1 MKKTLNLFSV
11 MATLTTLTLLT
22 GCGSDDTINDPTADN
37 PITFSITANNE
48 SRSADFYCNNYKPN
62 DIYVS
67 ALYNSGTAIKQPYM
81 KNEHYKL
88 INNVWSIDGFK
99 RYWPTTGTLS
109 FYATNVQSKNLGTD
123 GGKVDVN
130 MSTAPY
136 GITYTPPTA
145 ADNQIDIIYSVAKNQ
160 TKPASGITALNFR
173 HAVSLISFK
182 AANKIPHAQITIESI
197 SINNVATAGSFAFP
211 DADTQPN
218 TEKHDGTGTAPTVE
232 STGKW
237 SNFQYPAARNNSGR
251 YFTTTPLSGTI
262 VMKVNDET
270 VKNLTDFTTS
280 GTKETNYNKTLML
293 IPQTRAAW
301 TPATAKSAFAQT
313 AGAYLTIKC
322 KIQNIALETDTE
334 PSATDIYIWDDGK
347 GGTKELAIPLDVN
360 WEAGKKYIY
369 TITFNGK
376 GSGGYDPDNGGEVLI
391 PINLTATIH
400 TADDGGSPSI
410 DVVK

>member
-22 GCGSDDTINDPTADN
+22 GCGSDEVINDPTVDN

-67 ALYNSGTAIKQPYM
+67 ALYNSGTAIKPYM

-99 RYWPTTGTLS
+99 RYWPATGTLS

-211 DADTQPN
+211 DADTKPN
-218 TEKHDGTGTAPTVE
+218 TEKHDGTGTAPTVAY
-232 STGKW
+232 TGKW
-237 SNFQYPAARNNSGR
+237 SKLQYPAARNNSGR

-262 VMKVNDET
+262 VMKVKDET

-280 GTKETNYNKTLML
+280 GTKETNFNKTLML

-322 KIQNIALETDTE
+322 KIQNIALETATE

-360 WEAGKKYIY
+360 WEAGKKYI
-369 TITFNGK
+369 TIYFTRSSFYFFILRRQFRHG
-376 GSGGYDPDNGGEVLI
+376 
-391 PINLTATIH
+391 
-400 TADDGGSPSI
+400 
-410 DVVK
+410 

>member
-1 MKKTLNLFSV
+1 MLS
-11 MATLTTLTLLT
+11 
-22 GCGSDDTINDPTADN
+22 GDD
-37 PITFSITANNE
+37 
-48 SRSADFYCNNYKPN
+48 
-62 DIYVS
+62 
-67 ALYNSGTAIKQPYM
+67 M
-81 KNEHYKL
+81 
-88 INNVWSIDGFK
+88 
-99 RYWPTTGTLS
+99 
-109 FYATNVQSKNLGTD
+109 
-123 GGKVDVN
+123 
-130 MSTAPY
+130 
-136 GITYTPPTA
+136 
-145 ADNQIDIIYSVAKNQ
+145 
-160 TKPASGITALNFR
+160 
-173 HAVSLISFK
+173 
-182 AANKIPHAQITIESI
+182 
-197 SINNVATAGSFAFP
+197 
-211 DADTQPN
+211 
-218 TEKHDGTGTAPTVE
+218 
-232 STGKW
+232 
-237 SNFQYPAARNNSGR
+237 ARNNSGR

-293 IPQTRAAW
+293 IPQTRTAW

-322 KIQNIALETDTE
+322 KIQNIALETATE

>member
-1 MKKTLNLFSV
+1 
-11 MATLTTLTLLT
+11 
-22 GCGSDDTINDPTADN
+22 
-37 PITFSITANNE
+37 
-48 SRSADFYCNNYKPN
+48 
-62 DIYVS
+62 
-67 ALYNSGTAIKQPYM
+67 M

-99 RYWPTTGTLS
+99 RYWPATGTLS

-218 TEKHDGTGTAPTVE
+218 TEKHDGTGTAPTVA

-237 SNFQYPAARNNSGR
+237 SNLQYPAARNNSGR

-262 VMKVNDET
+262 VMKVKDET

-322 KIQNIALETDTE
+322 KIQNIALETATE

>member
-67 ALYNSGTAIKQPYM
+67 ALYNSGTAISPYM

-109 FYATNVQSKNLGTD
+109 FYATNVQSKNIGTD

-211 DADTQPN
+211 DADTKPN

-237 SNFQYPAARNNSGR
+237 SELQYPAARNNSGR

-322 KIQNIALETDTE
+322 KIQNIALETATE

>member
-67 ALYNSGTAIKQPYM
+67 ALYNSGTASPYM

-99 RYWPTTGTLS
+99 RYWPATGTLS
-109 FYATNVQSKNLGTD
+109 FYATNVQSKDIGTD

-211 DADTQPN
+211 DADTTPN

-237 SNFQYPAARNNSGR
+237 SNLQYPAARNNSGR

>member
-67 ALYNSGTAIKQPYM
+67 ALYNSGTASPYM

-109 FYATNVQSKNLGTD
+109 FYATNVQSKDIGTD

-237 SNFQYPAARNNSGR
+237 SNLQYPAARNNSGR

-262 VMKVNDET
+262 VMKVKDET

-322 KIQNIALETDTE
+322 KIQNIALETATE